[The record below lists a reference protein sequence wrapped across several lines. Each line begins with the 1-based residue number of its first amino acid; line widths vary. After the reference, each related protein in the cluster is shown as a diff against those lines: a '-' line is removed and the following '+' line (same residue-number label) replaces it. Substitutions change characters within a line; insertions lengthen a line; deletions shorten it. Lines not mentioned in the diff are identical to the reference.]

1 MTWQRVLF
9 ESDDFD
15 VSGKNFQ
22 MHGFIHIQ
30 IVDLYDLAKGSLREL
45 VNLSEICQR
54 GGYHAH
60 KIVEMLP
67 TY

>member
-22 MHGFIHIQ
+22 MHGFINIQ
-30 IVDLYDLAKGSLREL
+30 IVDLYDLAKGSL
-45 VNLSEICQR
+45 
-54 GGYHAH
+54 
-60 KIVEMLP
+60 
-67 TY
+67 

>member
-22 MHGFIHIQ
+22 MHGFINIQ
-30 IVDLYDLAKGSLREL
+30 IVDLYDLA
-45 VNLSEICQR
+45 NEICP
-54 GGYHAH
+54 GGGQHAH

>member
-22 MHGFIHIQ
+22 MHGFINIQ
-30 IVDLYDLAKGSLREL
+30 IVDLYDLAK
-45 VNLSEICQR
+45 EICP
-54 GGYHAH
+54 GGG
-60 KIVEMLP
+60 
-67 TY
+67 